1 MSIAPVLDIMSKLVY
16 VKKLEVK
23 KEEIPIA
30 EPLTTNHRTLILTIV
45 SVVGMSMLIGVGFA
59 YMAYTSG
66 HFSEAYVL
74 CKNDVL
80 SQVRIGLYQS
90 ADEITAALGSCNG
103 VTS

>member
-1 MSIAPVLDIMSKLVY
+1 MSELMY
-16 VKKLEVK
+16 VKKPETRK
-23 KEEIPIA
+23 KAILA
-30 EPLTTNHRTLILTIV
+30 DKPLTTNHMTLILTIV
-45 SVVGMSMLIGVGFA
+45 SVVGTSILIGAGFA
-59 YMAYTSG
+59 YMGYTSG

-90 ADEITAALGSCNG
+90 ADEITAALGSCDG

>member
-1 MSIAPVLDIMSKLVY
+1 M
-16 VKKLEVK
+16 
-23 KEEIPIA
+23 
-30 EPLTTNHRTLILTIV
+30 
-45 SVVGMSMLIGVGFA
+45 G
-59 YMAYTSG
+59 YTSG

-90 ADEITAALGSCNG
+90 ADEITAALGSCDG